1 MSDNGS
7 GFTSSEFEEFLSHN
21 GIKHIR
27 TSPYHPSS
35 NGLAE
40 RAVQIFK
47 SSVKKLEGPM
57 KERISKFLFKYR
69 VTPQTTTGISP
80 AELLMG
86 RRLRTHLDLLH
97 PDIAQKV
104 QDKQQKI
111 TWKKPPRVFQ
121 VDDKVYAKNFH
132 GAKWISAIVSKVAG
146 PLSYQVTTNEG
157 TILRRHVDHLRVRY
171 DDSELTE
178 ESEETEEWI
187 TMPSRTFAN
196 RTVPTAQPPAANPPV
211 PVRRSTRTRN
221 PIDRYSPSP

>member
-1 MSDNGS
+1 
-7 GFTSSEFEEFLSHN
+7 
-21 GIKHIR
+21 
-27 TSPYHPSS
+27 
-35 NGLAE
+35 
-40 RAVQIFK
+40 
-47 SSVKKLEGPM
+47 
-57 KERISKFLFKYR
+57 
-69 VTPQTTTGISP
+69 
-80 AELLMG
+80 MG

-111 TWKKPPRVFQ
+111 TGKKPPRVFQ

-178 ESEETEEWI
+178 ESEETDEWI

-196 RTVPTAQPPAANPPV
+196 RTVPTAQPPAANPPIQKCRFV
-211 PVRRSTRTRN
+211 VRPELETQL
-221 PIDRYSPSP
+221 IDIPQVHNLKREECCNC